1 MSHNVSNVIVEFDF
15 FVYQEHQEELEVTV
29 ELKILELLQ
38 RRDFLEKIL
47 MMLLLVIIVSPLEH
61 RLLIR

>member
-38 RRDFLEKIL
+38 PRDFLEKIL